1 MFSEDD
7 PLAYTESEHLHYR
20 VTMTEEVNRATS
32 RTISPA
38 VENHKALQDQTVRDG
53 GGEVKLDLHKPE
65 LGHHRGAGA
74 NDGVTAWRPT
84 RARCRPLR
92 AKSLDRGDSLDA
104 NVDLLPDDP
113 LTTID
118 PQVSK

>member
-38 VENHKALQDQTVRDG
+38 VEKHKALQDQTVRDG
-53 GGEVKLDLHKPE
+53 RGEVKLDQRKPE

-74 NDGVTAWRPT
+74 KDGVTAWRQRTHKHGSRLVHYHKDEWVGDFFPSPT
-84 RARCRPLR
+84 TLSA
-92 AKSLDRGDSLDA
+92 SS
-104 NVDLLPDDP
+104 
-113 LTTID
+113 TF
-118 PQVSK
+118 